1 MRKKTD
7 KQITESNFS
16 DLTESEQERFLELSI
31 KRVNEEFSALVP
43 KNTKTH
49 TIAIYNGKGC
59 ILNHPKPH
67 VLSKAMGAL
76 SGLGDKDPDMYKAGN
91 IILTHCWIGGD
102 KSLEGEG
109 DERFALALQA
119 LQVIEV
125 MQGSVKKN

>member
-7 KQITESNFS
+7 NQIIKSNFS
-16 DLTESEQERFLELSI
+16 DLTENEQERFLELSI
-31 KRVNEEFSALVP
+31 KRVNEEFGKLVP
-43 KNTKTH
+43 KSVKTH
-49 TIAIYNGKGC
+49 TIAIDNGKGC